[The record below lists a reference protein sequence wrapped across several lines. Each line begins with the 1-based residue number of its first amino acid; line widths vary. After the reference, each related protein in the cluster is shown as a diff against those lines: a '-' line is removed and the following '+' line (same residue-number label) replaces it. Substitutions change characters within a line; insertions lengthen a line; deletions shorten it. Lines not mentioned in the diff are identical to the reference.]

1 MKTTAAL
8 VFLCLLLVPAATA
21 AQAVDVT
28 GKWDA
33 KSTLTAQD
41 GSGRT
46 QTIPFT
52 FHFTQKGKTLTGTIS
67 PDAARVWNI
76 EKGVVDRN
84 KVSFQVQQ
92 PDGGPLRTLT
102 LTYVKGRLTG
112 TMKVEREGQTAETA
126 IEADRAK

>member
-1 MKTTAAL
+1 MKTTSAL
-8 VFLCLLLVPAATA
+8 VLLCLLVLPAATT
-21 AQAVDVT
+21 AQAVDIT

-52 FHFTQKGKTLTGTIS
+52 FQFTQKDKTLTGTIS
-67 PDAARVWNI
+67 PDAARVWKI
-76 EKGVVDRN
+76 ESGLVDGT

-92 PDGGPLRTLT
+92 PDGPLRTLI
-102 LTYVKGRLTG
+102 LTYAKGRLTG
-112 TMKVEREGQTAETA
+112 TMKLEREGQVIGETA

>member
-1 MKTTAAL
+1 MKTISAL
-8 VFLCLLLVPAATA
+8 ILLGLLLVPAATS
-21 AQAVDVT
+21 AQAVDIT
-28 GKWDA
+28 GKWNA

-52 FHFTQKGKTLTGTIS
+52 FEFTQKGKTLTGTIS
-67 PDAARVWNI
+67 PDPARIWKI
-76 EKGVVDRN
+76 EKGVVNGD

-92 PDGGPLRTLT
+92 PDGPLRTLT
-102 LTYVKGRLTG
+102 LTYAKGRLTG
-112 TMKVEREGQTAETA
+112 TMKLERDGQTAETA

>member
-1 MKTTAAL
+1 MKKISAAVL
-8 VFLCLLLVPAATA
+8 LCLLLVPAATA

-52 FHFTQKGKTLTGTIS
+52 FQFTQKGKTLTGTIS
-67 PDAARVWNI
+67 PDAERVWKI
-76 EKGVVDRN
+76 ENGVVDGS

-92 PDGGPLRTLT
+92 PDGPLRTLT
-102 LTYVKGRLTG
+102 LTYAKGRLTG
-112 TMKVEREGQTAETA
+112 TMKLERNGQTSETS

>member
-1 MKTTAAL
+1 MKTISAL
-8 VFLCLLLVPAATA
+8 VFLCLVLVWAAAA
-21 AQAVDVT
+21 AQAVDIT
-28 GKWDA
+28 GKWNA

-52 FHFTQKGKTLTGTIS
+52 FEFTQKGKTLTGTIS
-67 PDAARVWNI
+67 PDPARTWKI
-76 EKGVVDRN
+76 ENGVVDGA

-102 LTYVKGRLTG
+102 LTFAKGRLTG
-112 TMKVEREGQTAETA
+112 TMKLERDGQTAETA

>member
-1 MKTTAAL
+1 MKTTSAL
-8 VFLCLLLVPAATA
+8 LLLCLLLVPAATA
-21 AQAVDVT
+21 AQAVDIT

-52 FHFTQKGKTLTGTIS
+52 FEFTQKDKTLTGTIS
-67 PDAARVWNI
+67 PDAARVWKI
-76 EKGVVDRN
+76 EKGVVDGP
-84 KVSFQVQQ
+84 KISFQVQQ

-102 LTYVKGRLTG
+102 LTYAKGRLTG
-112 TMKVEREGQTAETA
+112 TMKIERDGQTAETS

>member
-1 MKTTAAL
+1 MKTISAVVL
-8 VFLCLLLVPAATA
+8 LCLFLVPAATA
-21 AQAVDVT
+21 GQAVDIS

-33 KSTLTAQD
+33 KSTLTAPD

-46 QTIPFT
+46 QTSPFV
-52 FHFTQKGKTLTGTIS
+52 FEFTQKGKTLTGTIS
-67 PDAARVWNI
+67 PDAARVWKI
-76 EKGVVDRN
+76 EKGVVDGI

-102 LTYVKGRLTG
+102 LTYAKGRLTG
-112 TMKVEREGQTAETA
+112 TMKLERDGQTAETT